1 MPAQTGTA
9 WPTQGPQRSRRV
21 LETDPAGVAVGIES
35 GEDAAGVEF
44 AAVGLVAIRAAGEL
58 HVRKAAA
65 QRVRTRFDVAFRYE
79 GMVQVELQ
87 RNIRLRDRID
97 DRERLLRGRQDV
109 ARIIASVER
118 LDQQRDAR
126 SRAAHRRTPQ
136 IRDQG
141 RFVRSR
147 RYSIDTPARHR
158 VQPRASTRRCIGEGL
173 VERPGAPRSPV
184 RRPRGRRAGD

>member
-1 MPAQTGTA
+1 MRPASSSPLSARGD
-9 WPTQGPQRSRRV
+9 PGSRR
-21 LETDPAGVAVGIES
+21 AARAQS
-35 GEDAAGVEF
+35 G
-44 AAVGLVAIRAAGEL
+44 
-58 HVRKAAA
+58 A

-79 GMVQVELQ
+79 VWYRSSCSATFG
-87 RNIRLRDRID
+87 LRDRID

-158 VQPRASTRRCIGEGL
+158 VQPRASTR
-173 VERPGAPRSPV
+173 A
-184 RRPRGRRAGD
+184 A